1 MPSQK
6 QLAEEALQL
15 KRATRAPAVPIDPRE
30 YPERLLPENEAAE
43 ILGVVPGTLANWR
56 ARGIGPEYVR
66 LGTRTIRYPR
76 DKLEAFARHELSAR
90 DPADDLSDSEI
101 VKQIAR
107 LANRLARRQRQAEA

>member
-6 QLAEEALQL
+6 QLSE
-15 KRATRAPAVPIDPRE
+15 RTSRAPAVPIDPRE

-56 ARGIGPEYVR
+56 TRGIGPEYVR

-76 DKLEAFARHELSAR
+76 EKLEAFVRHELSVR
-90 DPADDLSDSEI
+90 DPADDLSDAEI
-101 VKQIAR
+101 VRQIAR
-107 LANRLARRQRQAEA
+107 LANRLARRQRHQAEAA